1 MAAGNLISRE
11 RAEHMDGSDP
21 LAAFRDRFVI
31 DDPDTI
37 YLDGNSLGRLPVATR
52 EWVGL
57 VMEQWG
63 SQLVRAWHQWVDLP
77 DRVGDELAVSALG
90 ARPGEVIVADSTSVN
105 LYKLGA
111 AALDASS
118 ADARV
123 IVTDRENFSSDRYV
137 LDGVARSRGGELRL
151 LDLDPVEGP
160 QPEDVAR
167 ALEAGDVGLVSLSHV
182 AYYSGAL
189 ADMETITRECDVP
202 VLWDLSHSVGVTP
215 IELEERGVE
224 LAVGCTYKYLNGGP
238 GAPAFVWAHPEVQ
251 DRLRNPIQGWFGQR
265 NQFDMESAYDPDPG
279 VRGFLSGTPPILD
292 LTAVRVG
299 AELVRDAGIASLR
312 KKAVAL
318 TELIVDLYDEWLA
331 PLGFELAS
339 PRDPDRRGAHVTL
352 RHEEAWTITRAL
364 IERARVIPDFREPNS
379 IRLGAPPLYT
389 RVVDVWDELDRLRGL
404 VERGEHREVDATR
417 TRVT

>member
-77 DRVGDELAVSALG
+77 DRVGNELAVSALG

-105 LYKLGA
+105 LYKLAA
-111 AALDASS
+111 AALDASG
-118 ADARV
+118 DARV

-167 ALEAGDVGLVSLSHV
+167 ALEAGNVGLVSLSHV

-189 ADMETITRECDVP
+189 ADMETITRESGVP
-202 VLWDLSHSVGVTP
+202 VLWDLSHSVGVAP
-215 IELEERGVE
+215 IELEEWGVE
-224 LAVGCTYKYLNGGP
+224 LAVGCTYKYLNAGP
-238 GAPAFVWAHPEVQ
+238 GSPAFLYVREEMQ

-265 NQFDMESAYDPDPG
+265 NQFDMESEYEPEPG

-318 TELIVDLYDEWLA
+318 TELMVDLYDEWLA

-364 IERARVIPDFREPNS
+364 IERAGVIPDFREPNS
-379 IRLGAPPLYT
+379 IRFGVPPLYT
-389 RVVDVWDELDRLRGL
+389 RVVDVWDALDRLRGL
-404 VERGEHREVDATR
+404 MERGEHREVDATR

>member
-1 MAAGNLISRE
+1 MAANDVISRE

-63 SQLVRAWHQWVDLP
+63 SQLVEAWHGWIGLP
-77 DRVGDELAVSALG
+77 DRVGDELALGALG
-90 ARPGEVIVADSTSVN
+90 ARPGEVIVSDSTSVN
-105 LYKLGA
+105 LYKLA
-111 AALDASS
+111 AAVLDA
-118 ADARV
+118 ADDRRA

-137 LDGVARSRGGELRL
+137 LDGVARTRGGELRL
-151 LDLDPVEGP
+151 IDADPVEGP
-160 QPEDVAR
+160 QPGDVAQ
-167 ALEAGDVGLVSLSHV
+167 ALAAGDVGLVSLSHV

-189 ADMETITRECDVP
+189 ADMETITRESAVP
-202 VLWDLSHSVGVTP
+202 VLWDLSHSVGVMP
-215 IELEERGVE
+215 IELEQWGVE
-224 LAVGCTYKYLNGGP
+224 LAVGCTYKYLNAGP
-238 GAPAFVWAHPEVQ
+238 GSPAFLYVRREIQ
-251 DRLRNPIQGWFGQR
+251 DRLKNPIQGWFGQR
-265 NQFDMESAYDPDPG
+265 NQFDMESQYDPEPG
-279 VRGFLSGTPPILD
+279 VRGFLAGTPPVLD
-292 LTAVRVG
+292 LTAVRAG

-318 TELIVDLYDEWLA
+318 TDVIVDLYDAWLA

-352 RHEEAWTITRAL
+352 HHREAWPITRAL

-379 IRLGAPPLYT
+379 IRLGVPPLYT
-389 RVVDVWDELDRLRGL
+389 RVVDVWDALDRLRGL

>member
-1 MAAGNLISRE
+1 MAASDVISRD

-31 DDPDTI
+31 DDPETI

-52 EWVGL
+52 EWVAL
-57 VMEQWG
+57 VMGQWG
-63 SQLVRAWHQWVDLP
+63 SQLVEAWHQWIDLP

-90 ARPGEVIVADSTSVN
+90 ARPGEVVVADSTSVN
-105 LYKLGA
+105 LYKLA
-111 AALDASS
+111 AAVLDA
-118 ADARV
+118 AGDRRA
-123 IVTDRENFSSDRYV
+123 IVTDRENFSGDRYV
-137 LDGVARSRGGELRL
+137 LDGVARTRGGELRL
-151 LDLDPVEGP
+151 IDADPVEGP
-160 QPEDVAR
+160 QPEDIVR
-167 ALEAGDVGLVSLSHV
+167 ALAPGDVALVSLSHV
-182 AYYSGAL
+182 AYYSGAV
-189 ADMETITRECDVP
+189 ADVETITRESGVP
-202 VLWDLSHSVGVTP
+202 VLWDLSHSVGVVP
-215 IELEERGVE
+215 IELEKWGVE
-224 LAVGCTYKYLNGGP
+224 VAVGCTYKYLNAGP
-238 GAPAFVWAHPEVQ
+238 GSPAFLYVRRETRE
-251 DRLRNPIQGWFGQR
+251 RLQNPIQGWFGQR
-265 NQFDMESAYDPDPG
+265 NQFDMEAPYDPEPG
-279 VRGFLSGTPPILD
+279 VRGFLTGTPPILD

-318 TELIVDLYDEWLA
+318 TGLMVDLYDEWLA

-339 PRDPDRRGAHVTL
+339 PRDPARRGAHVTL
-352 RHEEAWTITRAL
+352 HHPEAWPITRAL

-389 RVVDVWDELDRLRGL
+389 RVVDVWDALDRLRGL